1 MVGLLV
7 YQCWKAKR
15 VLFRP
20 YCDGPSELF
29 QATAFWFRR
38 SRQLGARKAD
48 ADSPKNYAVGLE
60 MLCPG
65 GAYAWAPKSPL
76 HLI

>member
-20 YCDGPSELF
+20 YCDGPLELF
-29 QATAFWFRR
+29 QAAAFWFRR
-38 SRQLGARKAD
+38 SRQLRARKAG
-48 ADSPKNYAVGLE
+48 ADSPKKLRRRARNAVSRRRLLLG
-60 MLCPG
+60 P
-65 GAYAWAPKSPL
+65 
-76 HLI
+76 